1 MIVNFPKPYDD
12 EIFYSVVAR
21 YFEYYGTGGHKELLK
36 ALFLSN
42 TITATLDF
50 PSGLKDFCSNV
61 KTGVFREE
69 FIISSHSL
77 FPFYSRFIDS
87 KKKMRILDSMSKR
100 SGNIHTRVG
109 INAGVFS
116 PLQLP
121 RFCRKCYDEDIVS
134 LGESYFRRGHQI
146 PSVPICVK
154 HNVFLEELHIG
165 VNLLNKHY
173 FIPPSVIENY
183 PKLEASINDNRVV
196 KEISERAC
204 QLLKHESTHIFNNQ
218 AYFYNR
224 KIKELGFLKNQKSID
239 LATLYESFENHFSPQ
254 VLLTFKSQTDI
265 NNPSC
270 WLKSIVRKHRKS
282 FDPIRHILIENFI
295 LSCNS
300 ISVTTTKVESKKWPC
315 LNPVCEH
322 YNKKVISKYK
332 SSIDKKTNREI
343 KYIECSCGYAYTE
356 SYLENNEVIFRRV
369 KNYGNL
375 WEKKLFSLIS
385 EGNSIRKTAQILNC
399 DSKTIKAFLNKN
411 CTNSKNNISIIEKKK
426 QWINLI
432 KQNSKM
438 SITELRKLNPALYS
452 FIYRRDSHWL
462 TKQKYPFNK
471 PQPKLRI
478 DWGKRDSD
486 FLLQIKEMIN
496 YLKITGYNKRIN
508 KTLLISLISKQ
519 AIIEKNYSKLPLTTS
534 FLEKV
539 TESKEDYRIRRL
551 QSAQMKLIMNN
562 IDINR
567 WRLLREARIREDY
580 LSTKIE
586 NVIENLLNS
595 KELKDKNLLSA

>member
-21 YFEYYGTGGHKELLK
+21 YFEYYRVGGHKKILK
-36 ALFLSN
+36 ALFLSD
-42 TITATLDF
+42 TISATLDF
-50 PSGLKDFCSNV
+50 PSGLKDFCCNIKNGGFS
-61 KTGVFREE
+61 EE
-69 FIISSHSL
+69 YIINNHTL
-77 FPFYSRFIDS
+77 FPYYSRFIDS
-87 KKKMRILDSMSKR
+87 KKKTRILDSMNNK

-121 RFCRKCYDEDIVS
+121 RFCRKCYNEDIKS
-134 LGESYFRRGHQI
+134 LGESYFRRAHQI
-146 PSVPICVK
+146 PSVPICLK
-154 HNVFLEELHIG
+154 HNVFLEKLYIG
-165 VNLLNKHY
+165 VNFLNKHY

-183 PKLEASINDNRVV
+183 PKLEASINDNKLV
-196 KEISERAC
+196 KEISQRAC
-204 QLLKHESTHIFNNQ
+204 NLLKLETAHIFNNQ
-218 AYFYNR
+218 AYLYNR

-239 LATLYESFENHFSPQ
+239 LASLYEAFENHFSPQ
-254 VLLTFKSQTDI
+254 VLLTFKSQVDI
-265 NNPSC
+265 NDPSC

-282 FDPIRHILIENFI
+282 FDPIRHILIENFV
-295 LSCNS
+295 LSFNNK
-300 ISVTTTKVESKKWPC
+300 SVTTKVKSKKWPC

-343 KYIECSCGYAYTE
+343 KYIECSCGYGYTE
-356 SYLENNEVIFRRV
+356 SYLENKGVTFRRV
-369 KNYGNL
+369 KIYGNL
-375 WEKKLFSLIS
+375 WEEKLNLCIS
-385 EGNSIRKTAQILNC
+385 KGISIRKTAQILNC
-399 DSKTIKAFLNKN
+399 DSKTIKLFLDKK
-411 CTNSKNNISIIEKKK
+411 CSNSKISITMIEKKK
-426 QWINLI
+426 QWLNLI

-452 FIYRRDSHWL
+452 FIYHRDSNWL
-462 TKQKYPFNK
+462 TKQKYPINK

-486 FLLQIKEMIN
+486 FLLQIKESIN
-496 YLKITGYNKRIN
+496 YLKITGYNKRKN
-508 KTLLISLISKQ
+508 KTLLISLIGKQ
-519 AIIEKNYSKLPLTTS
+519 AIIEKNYSKLPLTAS

-551 QSAQMKLIMNN
+551 KSAQMKLIKNN
-562 IDINR
+562 IDVNR

-580 LSTKIE
+580 LTSKIE
-586 NVIENLLNS
+586 KVVEDLLNG